1 MAQRNPLNPRYQ
13 GEGPGGQTKKSAS
26 SAKPAT
32 EAASSV
38 YKKSKPATSSEKRA
52 AAKAREKEIQTKNA
66 EKSRKAA
73 EKARLKAAAEAEG
86 GEAAAPVVTKK
97 AASSTGSPKNFIQ
110 KIFSPAPNMPDSPE
124 YKKWRMRYW
133 ILMIAGIVSV
143 ALSWTFQM
151 FFSDITLLW
160 TVFMVL
166 AYGFI
171 ALAFFVDFKKVRP
184 LITAHQRTGTVAKSP
199 KQMKHERESAERA
212 AQLEAAR
219 KAAREATHKPLLRRK
234 KKDSD
239 EKQDTD
245 V

>member
-13 GEGPGGQTKKSAS
+13 GEGPGGQTKKSAA

-38 YKKSKPATSSEKRA
+38 YKKSKPTTSSEKRA
-52 AAKAREKEIQTKNA
+52 AAKAREKEMLAKNA

-73 EKARLKAAAEAEG
+73 EKARLKAEAENG
-86 GEAAAPVVTKK
+86 DAAPAVVKK
-97 AASSTGSPKNFIQ
+97 KPDPSAGAPKNFIQ
-110 KIFSPAPNMPDSPE
+110 KLFSPAPNMPDTPE
-124 YKKWRMRYW
+124 YKNWRKRYW
-133 ILMIAGIVSV
+133 ILMVAGIVSV
-143 ALSWTFQM
+143 ILSWTLQM
-151 FFSDITLLW
+151 LYPHITLLW

-184 LITAHQRTGTVAKSP
+184 LITKHQRIGTVAKSP
-199 KQMKHERESAERA
+199 KQVKHEKEAAERA

-219 KAAREATHKPLLRRK
+219 KAARDATHKPLLRRK
-234 KKDSD
+234 KKESD
-239 EKQDTD
+239 EQKESD